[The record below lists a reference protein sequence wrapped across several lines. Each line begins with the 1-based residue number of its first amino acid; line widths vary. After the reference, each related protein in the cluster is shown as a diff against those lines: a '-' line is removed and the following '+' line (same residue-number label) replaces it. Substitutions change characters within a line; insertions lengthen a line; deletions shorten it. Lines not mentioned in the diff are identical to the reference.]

1 MLLFILLLCFCVIVG
16 ALHDARPSKGK
27 CCCLYFCSFH
37 FGKYE
42 IYFPNFQTCSKLSE
56 MLAHPKVG
64 VIVYI
69 VVAIVVFMVSLNV
82 L

>member
-16 ALHDARPSKGK
+16 ALQDARPSKGRF
-27 CCCLYFCSFH
+27 CCLHFCSFH
-37 FGKYE
+37 FVKYE

-69 VVAIVVFMVSLNV
+69 VVAIVVFMVALNV

>member
-1 MLLFILLLCFCVIVG
+1 MLLLFILLLCFCVIVG
-16 ALHDARPSKGK
+16 ALQDAR
-27 CCCLYFCSFH
+27 FH
-37 FGKYE
+37 FVKYE

-64 VIVYI
+64 VGVYI

>member
-1 MLLFILLLCFCVIVG
+1 MLAHPQVGVIVDVVVVIVISVMVIVASLG
-16 ALHDARPSKGK
+16 QQLS
-27 CCCLYFCSFH
+27 
-37 FGKYE
+37 
-42 IYFPNFQTCSKLSE
+42 YFPNFQTCSKLSE

-69 VVAIVVFMVSLNV
+69 VIAIVVFMVSLNV